1 MNKREIIL
9 DFTSLLD
16 VIMIILFFFILFSHI
31 ETADAKL
38 ALQTAQERA
47 DSLSAEAEQKIEE
60 ANDILAELAEKER
73 SAEEKLR
80 EADLAGER
88 QGQNVSGIMDFSK
101 NINIRIVLNVEQEN
115 DSWDLGIY
123 RGDEFVSQI
132 DGISDPEK
140 MADVFSSVI
149 SDMGYTSDS
158 TLLCVFVYDG
168 GKSGTRRPFLA
179 AEKMFEELQK
189 QYEHFFYSKINLN
202 QLK

>member
-38 ALQTAQERA
+38 ALQKAQERA
-47 DSLSAEAEQKIEE
+47 DSLSAEAEQKIE
-60 ANDILAELAEKER
+60 AADDLLSELEEKEK

-115 DSWDLGIY
+115 DSWNLGIY
-123 RGDEFVSQI
+123 RGDDLLSQI
-132 DGISDPEK
+132 EGDSDAKKMSDEFSDLISD
-140 MADVFSSVI
+140 I
-149 SDMGYTSDS
+149 GYTSDN
-158 TLLCVFVYDG
+158 TLLCIFVYDG
-168 GKSGTRRPFLA
+168 GKSGTRRPFLTT
-179 AEKMFEELQK
+179 EKMLEELQK